1 MKHFPGQNRN
11 RFPES
16 IRLLYRQT
24 FLLERT
30 YDRKS
35 KRYQTNPEFYQCN
48 QHLEFIRSYFA
59 IMGIEVVENSQLG
72 LIYIRGEQVVGEKLS
87 KLATLY
93 VLILKLIYDEQM
105 SSVSTSV
112 NVVTTL
118 SEINEKIGS
127 YRLLKRQPSVSDIR
141 EPGIPE
147 KVSGHRTVRCTGRSG
162 RFQPPCHLS
171 HGQCDPDG
179 ETMYARCLRHSAKE
193 KRKMEN
199 QRFEALSRICLNNWH
214 YIKHRTLSFDDGIN
228 FFTGHSGSGK
238 STVIDAMQIVLYANT
253 DGRGFFNKAAADDSD
268 RSLIEYLRGMI
279 NIGEDNSF
287 SYLRNQNFSSTIV
300 LELRQTDTGACQCV
314 GVVFDVETATNEIGR
329 MFFWHKG
336 PIPDHEYRK
345 ADRTMSIDEVKKLAA
360 GELFQKKNVIL
371 APTMSDSASSFTIS
385 IWAVWTRRSSRC
397 CSSAR
402 SRSA

>member
-1 MKHFPGQNRN
+1 MIDYYEALSGAEQVQVS
-11 RFPES
+11 ES

-35 KRYQTNPEFYQCN
+35 KRYQTSPEFYQCS

-141 EPGIPE
+141 
-147 KVSGHRTVRCTGRSG
+147 
-162 RFQPPCHLS
+162 
-171 HGQCDPDG
+171 
-179 ETMYARCLRHSAKE
+179 
-193 KRKMEN
+193 
-199 QRFEALSRICLNNWH
+199 
-214 YIKHRTLSFDDGIN
+214 
-228 FFTGHSGSGK
+228 
-238 STVIDAMQIVLYANT
+238 
-253 DGRGFFNKAAADDSD
+253 
-268 RSLIEYLRGMI
+268 RSLAFLKKYQVIEPL
-279 NIGEDNSF
+279 D
-287 SYLRNQNFSSTIV
+287 V
-300 LELRQTDTGACQCV
+300 LEDLDGFSRLVIYPTV
-314 GVVFDVETATNEIGR
+314 
-329 MFFWHKG
+329 
-336 PIPDHEYRK
+336 
-345 ADRTMSIDEVKKLAA
+345 
-360 GELFQKKNVIL
+360 NVIL
-371 APTMSDSASSFTIS
+371 MGDDVRALLETFREGEEEDGESEI
-385 IWAVWTRRSSRC
+385 
-397 CSSAR
+397 
-402 SRSA
+402 